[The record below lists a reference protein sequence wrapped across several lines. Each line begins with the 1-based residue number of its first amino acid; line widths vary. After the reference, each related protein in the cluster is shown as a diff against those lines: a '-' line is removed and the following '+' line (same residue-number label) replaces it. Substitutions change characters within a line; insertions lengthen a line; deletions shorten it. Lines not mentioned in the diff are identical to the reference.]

1 MPKKGKESLYVFN
14 GARRRG
20 YLCGYKFK
28 NTGVHLMISL
38 KFCTLI
44 FARCLPARRA
54 ATRVSFSPS
63 PPGPSYLRLVFLAI
77 TVWLGAAG
85 AAFAGD
91 PSYEFWP
98 EVDLWL
104 RLSPAWRLSMFVP
117 LSKNIETDYREGN
130 LILQA
135 DYAWGK
141 GSRLY
146 KARLLDEG
154 RAREMNT
161 WMVRGGYLGGRSLD
175 DHGQNY
181 RENTMFLELHNR
193 TPLKGDVLLSNRLR
207 TDFRWLGDDPDF
219 SYRLRYRLMVEK
231 EFEVGRSSIVPY
243 VNIEPYYDSRYG
255 IVNRVRLI
263 GGVTGSWSPRYAL
276 EGNITYQHDSRS
288 SVTNLYALNVILH
301 LYFETG
307 GAR

>member
-1 MPKKGKESLYVFN
+1 MSLQVSKPLQHGRNPKNLFAYG
-14 GARRRG
+14 RR
-20 YLCGYKFK
+20 
-28 NTGVHLMISL
+28 
-38 KFCTLI
+38 
-44 FARCLPARRA
+44 LPVGRA
-54 ATRVSFSPS
+54 AAGVPFPLSPAG
-63 PPGPSYLRLVFLAI
+63 PGYPRLVCLAMM
-77 TVWLGAAG
+77 VWLGAAG
-85 AAFAGD
+85 AAVAGD

-98 EVDLWL
+98 EIDVWW
-104 RLSPAWRLSMFVP
+104 RLSPAWRLSMFLP

-154 RAREMNT
+154 RAGEMAT

-175 DHGQNY
+175 DQGQNY

-193 TPLKGDVLLSNRLR
+193 TPLQGDVLLSNRLR
-207 TDFRWLGDDPDF
+207 TDLRWLGDDPDF

-231 EFEVGRSSIVPY
+231 EFKVGRASIVPY
-243 VNIEPYYDSRYG
+243 VNFEPYYDSRYG

-263 GGVTGSWSPRYAL
+263 GGVTGAWSQRYAV

-301 LYFETG
+301 LYFDTSR
-307 GAR
+307 AD